1 MTISEAAYLV
11 VISSILCKDNKQK
24 GIYMLKMGDPVK
36 IVDIAKRLIK
46 LSGQNVK
53 DEQNKDGIEII
64 FTGLRPGEKLYEE
77 LLVSENDVS
86 TDHQKVF
93 MDTNEINISIDE
105 LQELSEKIK
114 QHLKEDKLKDIKEI
128 LHNLIEY
135 NPTI

>member
-1 MTISEAAYLV
+1 
-11 VISSILCKDNKQK
+11 
-24 GIYMLKMGDPVK
+24 MLKMGDPVK

-53 DEQNKDGIEII
+53 DVQNKDGLKS
-64 FTGLRPGEKLYEE
+64 FSQARPGEKLYEE
-77 LLVSENDVS
+77 LLQLENDVS

-114 QHLKEDKLKDIKEI
+114 
-128 LHNLIEY
+128 
-135 NPTI
+135 